1 MAALII
7 GSISPVAASLVV
19 KQLGYKSASLLNDPD
34 RLGELLPQLDIN
46 VDLVFISVPDGV
58 EFVVKPY
65 EVAAHG
71 PRKAYILL
79 PARVALLAHT
89 SEITSHPSAQELGYD
104 QLFSFE
110 LKDAASLAQILA
122 HHPESSDLIFQVA
135 PHTPESNYTLQQL
148 DLPGYGG
155 RRVYQ
160 LNIASSPPSS
170 PVKVASKPVSE
181 ADLWSEEMRSR
192 GLAISFA
199 SFRKLTSDKRPSES
213 SLSRLVPED
222 KRGDLDEMKGKASVY
237 RMSTNEM
244 ARLLIFF
251 LGISPRVECTFTAEK
266 DLTVAVDS
274 NLECILQHH
283 GDDLN
288 YLLQLYIGSLG
299 LKLDVGDIIQY
310 ASSDEIY
317 NWMIEDLERADGLI
331 SLDYPPLD
339 DIDGVLIPKFGVPSA
354 RFPIDYWLERAFSS
368 PETKHR
374 CFVTPDWSLRWE
386 PIKGTPPKPLKFDDH
401 LTVDEQAIPRK
412 KAPPLREVGSPDAG
426 SDFDIYSDDEEEK
439 VVPPERES
447 DHFYREKP
455 RTVLS
460 AIVDGRIY
468 YIHFIQSMLSNRP
481 APSYEKIVAAMKSGD
496 RSPSFLAIDNRNMVG
511 ILSRE

>member
-7 GSISPVAASLVV
+7 GSVSPVAASLVV
-19 KQLGYKSASLLNDPD
+19 KQLGYKSASLLSDPD
-34 RLGELLPQLDIN
+34 RLGELLPQLDSD
-46 VDLVFISVPDGV
+46 VDLVFVSVPDGV
-58 EFVVKPY
+58 EFIVKPY
-65 EVAAHG
+65 EVAAYS
-71 PRKAYILL
+71 PRKAYILV
-79 PARVALLAHT
+79 PARIALLAHT
-89 SEITSHPSAQELGYD
+89 AEIALHPSAQELGYD

-122 HHPESSDLIFQVA
+122 HHPESSDLIFQVTSHI
-135 PHTPESNYTLQQL
+135 PGSNYALQRL

-160 LNIASSPPSS
+160 LDIASSPPPS
-170 PVKVASKPVSE
+170 PAKVVSKPISE

-192 GLAISFA
+192 GLIISFA
-199 SFRKLTSDKRPSES
+199 SFRKLTSDGSRVS
-213 SLSRLVPED
+213 SLARLVPED
-222 KRGDLDEMKGKASVY
+222 KRGNLDEMKGKASVY
-237 RMSTNEM
+237 QISTNEM

-251 LGISPRVECTFTAEK
+251 LGISSKVECTFTAER
-266 DLTVAVDS
+266 DLTVAVDG

-288 YLLQLYIGSLG
+288 YLLKLYIGSLD

-317 NWMIEDLERADGLI
+317 NWMIGDLERADGLI
-331 SLDYPPLD
+331 SLDYPSLD
-339 DIDGVLIPKFGVPSA
+339 DIDGVLIPKFEVPST
-354 RFPIDYWLERAFSS
+354 RFPIDYWLDRAFSS

-374 CFVTPDWSLRWE
+374 CFVTLNWSLGWK
-386 PIKGTPPKPLKFDDH
+386 PIKGTPPKPLEFDDR

-412 KAPPLREVGSPDAG
+412 KAPSLPKEAESPDAG
-426 SDFDIYSDDEEEK
+426 SDFDIYSDDEEEE
-439 VVPPERES
+439 VPSPERES
-447 DHFYREKP
+447 GHFYREKS

-460 AIVDGRIY
+460 ATVDGRIY
-468 YIHFIQSMLSNRP
+468 YIHFIQGMLSNRP

-496 RSPSFLAIDNRNMVG
+496 HPPSFLAIDNRNLVG